1 MIKFKYQMFILIFLD
16 ILLVTYFFMT
26 NFKINNSSI
35 ILGIVGILLD
45 IAVLIVSFYMI
56 KTNHALL
63 KTSEYAKYKYFIYLS
78 SLLVF
83 LP

>member
-45 IAVLIVSFYMI
+45 IAVLVVSFYMI

-63 KTSEYAKYKYFIYLS
+63 NTSEYAKYKYFIYLS